1 MNLEDKFFQQL
12 VSWFH
17 GKNQKA
23 IIALSGGVDSA
34 VVAMAAKKALDKNA
48 IAVTA
53 DYNTLSADELKSAKK
68 IAKEINI
75 EHKVIKYNEL
85 DNIEFVKNDSLRC
98 YHCRTEL
105 STYLLKEARQ
115 MNVHLIVDGTNTD
128 DLTDYRPG
136 IKALRE
142 NGILSPLVELGIN
155 KQNVRNIAKSNN
167 LSVYDK
173 PSNSCLASR
182 IPHGMPITFEK
193 LKRIETAESL
203 VKSIFKVK
211 QVRVRDHQD
220 IARIEVGREEIK
232 DMLDTV
238 KFSEIDSKLK
248 DLGFKHIA
256 LDLSGYK
263 SRENINTHS
272 SNKTNLDLEQVG
284 TNSNSI

>member
-17 GKNQKA
+17 NRNQKA
-23 IIALSGGVDSA
+23 IIAFSGGVDSA

-53 DYNTLSADELKSAKK
+53 DYNTLSTEELKSAKK

-75 EHKVIKYNEL
+75 EHKIIKYNEL
-85 DNIEFVKNDSLRC
+85 DNIEFVKNDLLRC

-105 STYLLKEARQ
+105 SSYLLKEARR

-142 NGILSPLVELGIN
+142 NGIQSPLVELGIT

-167 LSVYDK
+167 LSIHDK

-182 IPHGMPITFEK
+182 IPHGMPVTFEK

-211 QVRVRDHQD
+211 VVRVRDHQD

-232 DMLDTV
+232 DMFDTV

-248 DLGFKHIA
+248 ELGFKHVA
-256 LDLSGYK
+256 LDVSGYK
-263 SRENINTHS
+263 SKENINT
-272 SNKTNLDLEQVG
+272 SNNKK
-284 TNSNSI
+284 I

>member
-1 MNLEDKFFQQL
+1 MMNLEDNLFQQL

-17 GKNQKA
+17 NRNEKV
-23 IIALSGGVDSA
+23 IVALSGGVDSA

-53 DYNTLSADELKSAKK
+53 DYNTLSADELTSAKRV
-68 IAKEINI
+68 AKEIDI
-75 EHKVIKYNEL
+75 EHKIIRYNEL
-85 DNIEFVKNDSLRC
+85 DNTEFVKNDQLRC

-105 STYLLKEARQ
+105 ATYLSNEARQ
-115 MNVHLIVDGTNTD
+115 MDVDLIVDGTNTD
-128 DLTDYRPG
+128 DLSDYRPG

-142 NGILSPLVELGIN
+142 NGIKSPLVELGIN
-155 KQNVRNIAKSNN
+155 KQDVRNIAKANN

-182 IPHGMPITFEK
+182 IPHGMPVTLEK
-193 LKRIETAESL
+193 LKRIETAEL
-203 VKSIFKVK
+203 LIKSIFQVR

-220 IARIEVGREEIK
+220 IARIEVGKDEIK
-232 DMLDTV
+232 DMFDFEKMSV
-238 KFSEIDSKLK
+238 VDSKLK

-263 SRENINTHS
+263 NKENFNNPS
-272 SNKTNLDLEQVG
+272 STNK
-284 TNSNSI
+284 S

>member
-1 MNLEDKFFQQL
+1 MNLEDSLFQQL

-17 GKNQKA
+17 NRNEKV
-23 IIALSGGVDSA
+23 IVALSGGVDSA

-53 DYNTLSADELKSAKK
+53 DYNTLSSEELTSAKRV
-68 IAKEINI
+68 AKEIDI
-75 EHKVIKYNEL
+75 EHKIISYNEL
-85 DNIEFVKNDSLRC
+85 DNTEFVKNDQLRC

-105 STYLLKEARQ
+105 GTYLSNEARQ
-115 MNVHLIVDGTNTD
+115 MDVNLIVDGTNTD
-128 DLTDYRPG
+128 DLSDYRPG

-142 NGILSPLVELGIN
+142 NGIKSPLVELGIN
-155 KQNVRNIAKSNN
+155 KQDVRNIAKSNK

-182 IPHGMPITFEK
+182 IPHGMPVTLEK
-193 LKRIETAESL
+193 LKRIETAEL
-203 VKSIFKVK
+203 LIKSIFKVR

-220 IARIEVGREEIK
+220 VARIEVGKEEIK
-232 DMLDTV
+232 DMFDLEKISV
-238 KFSEIDSKLK
+238 IDSRLK

-263 SRENINTHS
+263 NRENLNNPSFNNTS
-272 SNKTNLDLEQVG
+272 
-284 TNSNSI
+284 

>member
-1 MNLEDKFFQQL
+1 MMNLEDNLFQQL

-17 GKNQKA
+17 NRNEKV
-23 IIALSGGVDSA
+23 IVALSGGVDSA

-53 DYNTLSADELKSAKK
+53 DYNTLSADELTSAKRV
-68 IAKEINI
+68 AKEIDI
-75 EHKVIKYNEL
+75 EHKIITYNEL
-85 DNIEFVKNDSLRC
+85 DNTEFVKNDQLRC

-105 STYLLKEARQ
+105 ATYLSNEARQ
-115 MNVHLIVDGTNTD
+115 MDVDLIVDGTNTD
-128 DLTDYRPG
+128 DLSDYRPG

-142 NGILSPLVELGIN
+142 NGIKSPLVELGIN
-155 KQNVRNIAKSNN
+155 KQDVRNIAKANN

-182 IPHGMPITFEK
+182 IPHGMPVTLEK
-193 LKRIETAESL
+193 LKRIETAEL
-203 VKSIFKVK
+203 LIKSIFKVR

-220 IARIEVGREEIK
+220 IARIEVGKDEIK
-232 DMLDTV
+232 DMFDFEKMSV
-238 KFSEIDSKLK
+238 VDSKLK

-263 SRENINTHS
+263 NKENFNNPS
-272 SNKTNLDLEQVG
+272 SNNK
-284 TNSNSI
+284 S

>member
-1 MNLEDKFFQQL
+1 MMNLEDNLFQQL

-17 GKNQKA
+17 NRNEKV
-23 IIALSGGVDSA
+23 IVALSGGVDSA

-53 DYNTLSADELKSAKK
+53 DYNTLSADELTSAKRV
-68 IAKEINI
+68 AKEIDI
-75 EHKVIKYNEL
+75 EHKIITYNEL
-85 DNIEFVKNDSLRC
+85 DNTEFVKNDQLRC

-105 STYLLKEARQ
+105 ATYLSNEARQ
-115 MNVHLIVDGTNTD
+115 MDVDLIVDGTNTD
-128 DLTDYRPG
+128 DLSDYRPG

-142 NGILSPLVELGIN
+142 NGIKSPLVELGIN
-155 KQNVRNIAKSNN
+155 KQDVRNIAKANN

-182 IPHGMPITFEK
+182 IPHGMPVTLEK
-193 LKRIETAESL
+193 LKRIETAEL
-203 VKSIFKVK
+203 LIKSIFQVR

-220 IARIEVGREEIK
+220 IARIEVGKDEIK
-232 DMLDTV
+232 DMFDFEKMSV
-238 KFSEIDSKLK
+238 VDSKLR

-263 SRENINTHS
+263 NKENFNNPS
-272 SNKTNLDLEQVG
+272 STNK
-284 TNSNSI
+284 S

>member
-1 MNLEDKFFQQL
+1 MNLDDKFFQQL

-17 GKNQKA
+17 DKNQTA
-23 IIALSGGVDSA
+23 IVALSGGVDSA

-53 DYNTLSADELKSAKK
+53 DYNTLSADELTSAKK

-75 EHKVIKYNEL
+75 EHKIIKYNEL
-85 DNIEFVKNDSLRC
+85 DNIEFVKNDSFRC

-105 STYLLKEARQ
+105 SRYLLKEARQ

-142 NGILSPLVELGIN
+142 NGIQSPLVELGIG

-182 IPHGMPITFEK
+182 IPHGIPVTFEK

-203 VKSIFKVK
+203 VKSIFKVR

-232 DMLDTV
+232 DMFDVL
-238 KFSEIDSKLK
+238 KLSEIDSKLK

-256 LDLSGYK
+256 LDLSGYN
-263 SRENINTHS
+263 SRENINTT
-272 SNKTNLDLEQVG
+272 SNTKT
-284 TNSNSI
+284 I

>member
-1 MNLEDKFFQQL
+1 MITNLEDNLFHQL

-17 GKNQKA
+17 NRNEKV
-23 IIALSGGVDSA
+23 IVALSGGVDSA

-53 DYNTLSADELKSAKK
+53 DYNTLSEEELTSAKK
-68 IAKEINI
+68 VAKEIDI
-75 EHKVIKYNEL
+75 EHKIIRYNEL
-85 DNIEFVKNDSLRC
+85 DNTEFVKNDQLRC

-105 STYLLKEARQ
+105 ATYLSNEARQ
-115 MNVHLIVDGTNTD
+115 MDVNLIVDGTNTD
-128 DLTDYRPG
+128 DLSDYRPG

-142 NGILSPLVELGIN
+142 NGIKSPLVELGIN
-155 KQNVRNIAKSNN
+155 KQDVRNIAKSNM

-182 IPHGMPITFEK
+182 IPHGMPVTLEK
-193 LKRIETAESL
+193 LKRIETAEL
-203 VKSIFKVK
+203 LIKSIFKVR

-220 IARIEVGREEIK
+220 VARIEVGKEEIK
-232 DMLDTV
+232 DMFDLE
-238 KFSEIDSKLK
+238 KISAIDSRLK

-263 SRENINTHS
+263 NKENFNNPS
-272 SNKTNLDLEQVG
+272 SNNTL
-284 TNSNSI
+284 

>member
-1 MNLEDKFFQQL
+1 MNLEDNFFQQL

-17 GKNQKA
+17 NRNEKV

-53 DYNTLSADELKSAKK
+53 DYNTLSAEELTSAKRV
-68 IAKEINI
+68 AKEIDI
-75 EHKVIKYNEL
+75 EHKIIRYDEL
-85 DNIEFVKNDSLRC
+85 DNTEFVKNDQLRC

-105 STYLLKEARQ
+105 ATYLSNEARE
-115 MNVHLIVDGTNTD
+115 MDVNLIVDGTNTD
-128 DLTDYRPG
+128 DLRDYRPG

-142 NGILSPLVELGIN
+142 NGIKSPLVELGIN
-155 KQNVRNIAKSNN
+155 KQNVRNIAKLNK

-182 IPHGMPITFEK
+182 IPHGMPVTLEK
-193 LKRIETAESL
+193 LKRIETAEL
-203 VKSIFKVK
+203 LIKSIFKVR

-220 IARIEVGREEIK
+220 VARIEVGKEEIK
-232 DMLDTV
+232 DMFDLE
-238 KFSEIDSKLK
+238 KISAIDSRLK

-263 SRENINTHS
+263 NKENFNNPPSNNT
-272 SNKTNLDLEQVG
+272 L
-284 TNSNSI
+284 